1 MNKNTR
7 TRKMTLAG
15 LREEARLSQKDLGDI
30 LGVTDQ
36 TVSNWE
42 KNRSIPRL
50 TVRQV
55 VELLAALPCTLTE
68 LAEICDEIERLTK
81 ARQP

>member
-1 MNKNTR
+1 MDKNTPR
-7 TRKMTLAG
+7 ARKMTLAG
-15 LREEARLSQKDLGDI
+15 LREEAKLTQEELGNI

-42 KNRSIPRL
+42 KNRSIPKL

-68 LAEICDEIERLTK
+68 LAEICDKIERTVK
-81 ARQP
+81 AK